1 MDAHLHV
8 FTVVEANEL
17 RDLLLG
23 LISLFDAAGVST
35 TTDFCFYAS
44 HDEWIQVAWYEDA
57 EWLSTTE
64 WVFSP

>member
-1 MDAHLHV
+1 MS
-8 FTVVEANEL
+8 FGI
-17 RDLLLG
+17 LLG